1 VAIFGIAARHSMADY
16 RHAWSAKIVAGALAA
31 AAGVGGRRPRSG

>member
-31 AAGVGGRRPRSG
+31 LAAAG